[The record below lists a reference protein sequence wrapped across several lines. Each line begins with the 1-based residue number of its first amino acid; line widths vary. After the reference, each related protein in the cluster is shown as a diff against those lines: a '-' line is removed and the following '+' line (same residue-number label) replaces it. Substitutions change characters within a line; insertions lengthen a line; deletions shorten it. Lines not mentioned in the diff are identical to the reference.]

1 LSDERLT
8 LLAHELRSP
17 VAALTALAERARE
30 TPLPPGVAARMLAL
44 AVAAGRDVERLLTD
58 RDLFSIRPV
67 ELDLGELLTGL
78 VQPRVAVA
86 ASSTHVR
93 ADPTRLRQLL
103 GNLIAN
109 GLRHGEHVTLNTRV
123 GATAVEI
130 DVEDDGPG
138 VDPLVDPFAKGESG
152 SGSSGYG
159 LWLARAIAEAHGG
172 RLELTSSA
180 GQPARFTLALPR
192 VGERG

>member
-17 VAALTALAERARE
+17 VAALTALAERGRASLR
-30 TPLPPGVAARMLAL
+30 PGVAARMLAL
-44 AVAAGRDVERLLTD
+44 ALAAGRDVERLLTD
-58 RDLFSIRPV
+58 RDLLSVRPV

-78 VQPRVAVA
+78 AQPRVAVA
-86 ASSTHVR
+86 ATSTQVR
-93 ADPTRLRQLL
+93 ADPTRLRQIL

-123 GATAVEI
+123 GTTAVEI

-138 VDPLVDPFAKGESG
+138 VDPRRDPFAKGESG

-180 GQPARFTLALPR
+180 GQPARFTLALPL
-192 VGERG
+192 VDERG